1 MGNGVLV
8 YWKLRRD
15 KKMDSL
21 MKKNIQIIKDF
32 CKDVLICQESCPFY
46 SHISDCCEFTPEP
59 IVWDLDDSGANRD
72 YEDLLDDVYDTEEAI

>member
-1 MGNGVLV
+1 
-8 YWKLRRD
+8 
-15 KKMDSL
+15 MDSL

-59 IVWDLDDSGANRD
+59 IAWDLDDSGANRD